1 MTFSTEPTVLE
12 GLPAEYG
19 VGGMIIRLFC
29 SLLADKKC
37 IHSIFYCKSWWF
49 GGEVQSKLLCTK
61 EGVESSF
68 GKHVYL

>member
-1 MTFSTEPTVLE
+1 MTFSAEPTLLE

-19 VGGMIIRLFC
+19 VGGMITRLFC
-29 SLLADKKC
+29 SMFADKKTC
-37 IHSIFYCKSWWF
+37 RSIFYCESWWF
-49 GGEVQSKLLCTK
+49 GGEVQSKLLCMK